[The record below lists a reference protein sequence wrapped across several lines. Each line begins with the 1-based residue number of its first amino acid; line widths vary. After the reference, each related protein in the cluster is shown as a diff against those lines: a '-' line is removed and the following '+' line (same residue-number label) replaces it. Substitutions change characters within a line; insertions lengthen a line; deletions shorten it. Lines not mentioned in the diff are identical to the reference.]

1 MKASRFFG
9 AVLAAG
15 LGLSAVS
22 IATDTA
28 AQNKGKNPPAKKEAA
43 PAVAAE
49 APMTKRPVAWTPA
62 GLLWG
67 MNHNQAA
74 NAYDKQFD
82 EDYKPKYKAVS
93 PGVKMKAL
101 DAALAEEKA
110 AFRRSRVDFGK
121 VPTGL
126 DASALKG
133 EYTYMNRESL
143 LSLTRNGQ
151 TRYFFFIQDKL
162 WKVIANDIKLSDSS
176 TWGPNFAGA
185 VTKLATYYGVPG
197 RVLPADPPK
206 GRMFQEVDWRDAN
219 THLRAI
225 QRSDTMFALA
235 FEDNVTLSNLANL
248 RTNKPAEDTGIDP
261 AVAAAVG
268 GTAPAQPPPDA
279 KDTKGKGKAAPPAP
293 PPAAKPKK

>member
-1 MKASRFFG
+1 MKASRLFG

-15 LGLSAVS
+15 LGLLAMSV
-22 IATDTA
+22 ATDVD
-28 AQNKGKNPPAKKEAA
+28 AQNKGKPTTTKKEAT
-43 PAVAAE
+43 PTVAAE
-49 APMTKRPVAWTPA
+49 PPMTKKPIAIEPT
-62 GLLWG
+62 GLAWG
-67 MNHNQAA
+67 MNHKHVAEL
-74 NAYDKQFD
+74 YDKQLD
-82 EDYKPKYKAVS
+82 EDYKAKYKAVS

-162 WKVIANDIKLSDSS
+162 WKVIDNDIKLSDTSS
-176 TWGPNFAGA
+176 WGKDFGAA

-197 RVLPADPPK
+197 RVLPADPSK
-206 GRMFQEVDWRDAN
+206 GRLSQEVDWRDAN

-225 QRSDTMFALA
+225 QRSDTVFALA
-235 FEDNVTLSNLANL
+235 FEDNSTLSNLANL
-248 RTNKPAEDTGIDP
+248 RTAKPAEDSGIDP

-268 GTAPAQPPPDA
+268 GNAPAAPPPDA
-279 KDTKGKGKAAPPAP
+279 KDAKGKAKGAPPAP
-293 PPAAKPKK
+293 PPAKPKK